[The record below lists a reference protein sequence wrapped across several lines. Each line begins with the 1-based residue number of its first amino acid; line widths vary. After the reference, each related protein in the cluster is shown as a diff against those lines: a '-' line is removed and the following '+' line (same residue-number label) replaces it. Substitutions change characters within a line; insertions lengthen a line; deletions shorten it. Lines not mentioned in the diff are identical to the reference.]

1 MQSINRVL
9 RDLWQLKSYMYKLNY
24 CLYFCLLSNV
34 DSITHLAYTV
44 DLVFDKTE
52 SKQKSLINT
61 PVSQICTVA
70 KSEKL
75 SQATGQTNFADRM
88 EDCSIGQSAVLCIEY
103 KKQTL
108 KAFVALP
115 ASCMPIS
122 LIVQWPAIHV
132 YFSLLA

>member
-1 MQSINRVL
+1 MAIKVLHVQIELLSIFL
-9 RDLWQLKSYMYKLNY
+9 
-24 CLYFCLLSNV
+24 FLSNV

-75 SQATGQTNFADRM
+75 SQATGQTNLADRM